1 MCVHPFCQPLKK
13 NQARYRGD
21 DYTWSW
27 LALSCSI
34 PVSCS
39 MFARFCRISAKLETM
54 AVKLS
59 TAMARDTCFSS
70 LVTSLP
76 LSVYR
81 RTQINISIYIYI
93 QYKRKNRAG
102 DIHVY
107 VHLLWFMRSS
117 KPIDQAKRKINLTWR
132 SIKHTHKFLPIKTA
146 RKPDVYTQH
155 NDNTGINQCHKSAW
169 NDLLCRGRGLYFI
182 RDLSFNFYFCI
193 LPSSALAMAASNSR

>member
-1 MCVHPFCQPLKK
+1 MSDRANCMCVHPFCQPLKK

-81 RTQINISIYIYI
+81 RTQINISIEKIYIYSI
-93 QYKRKNRAG
+93 REKKPGGGYPCLCTFAL
-102 DIHVY
+102 VY
-107 VHLLWFMRSS
+107 ALLQTNRSS
-117 KPIDQAKRKINLTWR
+117 EKKNKPNLT
-132 SIKHTHKFLPIKTA
+132 INKTHTHT
-146 RKPDVYTQH
+146 
-155 NDNTGINQCHKSAW
+155 
-169 NDLLCRGRGLYFI
+169 
-182 RDLSFNFYFCI
+182 
-193 LPSSALAMAASNSR
+193 SSSP